1 MYTINTQLAY
11 FKYNLDSKKLIVNI
25 KWFKLN
31 TFSNLN
37 LQAISFNRSY
47 LELFK
52 NFIDKNQHNFPGSC
66 FVEETRKEGFDLL
79 INNELSQ
86 SALPYYLIL
95 SKNSKLNLGNSIYQ
109 AEMIMLM
116 DENYEFTIN
125 YTLDFDV
132 IGKIEIYKEI
142 KSLINA

>member
-11 FKYNLDSKKLIVNI
+11 FKYNLDSKKLIVHI
-25 KWFKLN
+25 KWFKLDK
-31 TFSNLN
+31 FRNLN
-37 LQAISFNRSY
+37 LQALSFNKSD

-52 NFIDKNQHNFPGSC
+52 SFIAKNQPNFPGSY
-66 FVEETRKEGFDLL
+66 FVEETTKEGFDML

-95 SKNSKLNLGNSIYQ
+95 SKNPKLNLGHSLHQ

-116 DENYEFTIN
+116 DENYESTIH
-125 YTLDFDV
+125 YTLDFNI
-132 IGKIEIYKEI
+132 IGKIEIYKELKI
-142 KSLINA
+142 K

>member
-25 KWFKLN
+25 KWFKLDK
-31 TFSNLN
+31 FSNLN
-37 LQAISFNRSY
+37 LQALSFNKSD

-52 NFIDKNQHNFPGSC
+52 RFIDENQHNFPSSY

-79 INNELSQ
+79 VSNDLSE
-86 SALPYYLIL
+86 SLLPWYLIL
-95 SKNSKLNLGNSIYQ
+95 SKNTSLNNQIYR
-109 AEMIMLM
+109 AMNIVLM
-116 DENYEFTIN
+116 DKNYEFNID

-132 IGKIEIYKEI
+132 IGKIEVYKLI
-142 KSLINA
+142 KE

>member
-25 KWFKLN
+25 KWFKLDK
-31 TFSNLN
+31 FSNLN
-37 LQAISFNRSY
+37 LQALSFNKSD

-52 NFIDKNQHNFPGSC
+52 SFIDKNQPNFPGSC
-66 FVEETRKEGFDLL
+66 FVEETRKEGFDML
-79 INNELSQ
+79 IENELSQ

-95 SKNSKLNLGNSIYQ
+95 SKNPKLNLSNSIHQ
-109 AEMIMLM
+109 AEMILLM
-116 DENYEFTIN
+116 DENYQ
-125 YTLDFDV
+125 YPVDYVLDFDV

-142 KSLINA
+142 KNKS

>member
-25 KWFKLN
+25 KWFKLDK
-31 TFSNLN
+31 FSNLN
-37 LQAISFNRSY
+37 LQALSFNKSD

-52 NFIDKNQHNFPGSC
+52 SFIAKNKPNFPGSC
-66 FVEETRKEGFDLL
+66 FVVQTTKEGFDML

-95 SKNSKLNLGNSIYQ
+95 SKNPKLNLGNSIYQ
-109 AEMIMLM
+109 TEMIILM
-116 DENYEFTIN
+116 NENYQFTIN

-132 IGKIEIYKEI
+132 IGKIEVYKQVKE
-142 KSLINA
+142 

>member
-25 KWFKLN
+25 KWFKLDK
-31 TFSNLN
+31 FSNLN
-37 LQAISFNRSY
+37 LQALSFNKSD

-52 NFIDKNQHNFPGSC
+52 SFIAKNKPNFPGSC
-66 FVEETRKEGFDLL
+66 FVEQTRKEGFDML

-95 SKNSKLNLGNSIYQ
+95 SKNPKLNLGNSIYQ
-109 AEMIMLM
+109 AEMIILM
-116 DENYEFTIN
+116 NENYQFTIN

-132 IGKIEIYKEI
+132 IGKIEVYKQVKE
-142 KSLINA
+142 

>member
-11 FKYNLDSKKLIVNI
+11 FKYNLDSKKLIVHI
-25 KWFKLN
+25 KWFKLDK
-31 TFSNLN
+31 FRNLN
-37 LQAISFNRSY
+37 LQALSFNKSD

-52 NFIDKNQHNFPGSC
+52 SFIAKNQPNFPGSY
-66 FVEETRKEGFDLL
+66 FVEETTKEGFDML

-95 SKNSKLNLGNSIYQ
+95 SKNPKLNLGHSLHQ

-116 DENYEFTIN
+116 DENYESTIH
-125 YTLDFDV
+125 YTLDFNI
-132 IGKIEIYKEI
+132 IGKIEIYKEFKI
-142 KSLINA
+142 K

>member
-25 KWFKLN
+25 KWFKLD

-37 LQAISFNRSY
+37 LQVLSFNKSDI
-47 LELFK
+47 ELFK
-52 NFIDKNQHNFPGSC
+52 RFIAKNQPNFPGSY
-66 FVEETRKEGFDLL
+66 FVEQTRKEGFAML

-95 SKNSKLNLGNSIYQ
+95 SKNPKLNLGNSIHQ
-109 AEMIMLM
+109 AEMIILM
-116 DENYEFTIN
+116 DENYEFPIN

-132 IGKIEIYKEI
+132 IGKIEVYKQVKEEN
-142 KSLINA
+142 IN

>member
-25 KWFKLN
+25 KWFKLDE
-31 TFSNLN
+31 FSNLN
-37 LQAISFNRSY
+37 RQALSFSRSD

-52 NFIDKNQHNFPGSC
+52 SFIDQNQHNFPGST
-66 FVEETRKEGFDLL
+66 FVEETRKEEFYLL

-86 SALPYYLIL
+86 SAVPYYLIL
-95 SKNSKLNLGNSIYQ
+95 SKNPKLNLGNSIYQ
-109 AEMIMLM
+109 AQMIALM
-116 DENYEFTIN
+116 DKNYQYVID

-132 IGKIEIYKEI
+132 IGKIEIYKELKI
-142 KSLINA
+142 

>member
-25 KWFKLN
+25 KWFKLDK
-31 TFSNLN
+31 FSNLN
-37 LQAISFNRSY
+37 LQALSFNKSD

-52 NFIDKNQHNFPGSC
+52 SYIVKNQTNFPGSY
-66 FVEETRKEGFDLL
+66 FVEETRKEGFDML
-79 INNELSQ
+79 IENELSQ

-95 SKNSKLNLGNSIYQ
+95 FKNPKLNLGNSIYQ

-116 DENYEFTIN
+116 DENYESTID
-125 YTLDFDV
+125 YTLDFNI
-132 IGKIEIYKEI
+132 IGKIEIYKELKI
-142 KSLINA
+142 K

>member
-25 KWFKLN
+25 KWFKLDK
-31 TFSNLN
+31 FSNLN
-37 LQAISFNRSY
+37 LQALSFNKSD

-52 NFIDKNQHNFPGSC
+52 RFIAKNQPNFPGSY
-66 FVEETRKEGFDLL
+66 FVEQTTKEGFDML
-79 INNELSQ
+79 IENELSQ

-95 SKNSKLNLGNSIYQ
+95 SKNPKLNLSNSIHQ
-109 AEMIMLM
+109 AEMILLM
-116 DENYEFTIN
+116 DENYQ
-125 YTLDFDV
+125 YPVDYVLDFDV

-142 KSLINA
+142 KNKS

>member
-25 KWFKLN
+25 KWFKLDK
-31 TFSNLN
+31 FSNLN
-37 LQAISFNRSY
+37 LQALSFNKSD

-52 NFIDKNQHNFPGSC
+52 SFIAKNQPNFPGSY
-66 FVEETRKEGFDLL
+66 FVEETRKEGFDML

-95 SKNSKLNLGNSIYQ
+95 SKNPKLNLGNSIYQ
-109 AEMIMLM
+109 AEMIILM
-116 DENYEFTIN
+116 NENYESTID
-125 YTLDFDV
+125 YTLDFNI
-132 IGKIEIYKEI
+132 IGKIEIYKELKI
-142 KSLINA
+142 K